1 MLEKSR
7 AYLRTFVPEAIAISN
22 AEKLRA
28 SVGALLGI
36 FITALIGYFFQT
48 TTDQYFPQLIAPMG
62 ASAVLLFALP
72 SSPLAQP
79 WSIMGGNTIAA
90 MIGITCT
97 LMFSDVSVAASVA
110 VSVAIVVMLLL
121 RCLHPPSGAVAITAV
136 MSEPT
141 LYAHNYSFV
150 IIVLLN
156 SLSLLI
162 VAIVFNNLTQHR
174 YPNRHSNTP
183 SSDSDNK
190 LGITAEE
197 MDQVFKQHNQ
207 VLDISRED
215 LQTLFKQAQ
224 LQAHRRKFGEI
235 ICKDMMSTNVL
246 KAEYGTTLQDSWQ
259 LLRMRNIKALPVVDG
274 FNQVIGIVTQID
286 FMRQVDLDLHNGFEQ
301 KFKKLI
307 RATTGEYSDK
317 LEVVGQIMSSPCVTI
332 NQNAHIVD
340 LITLMAKY
348 ELHHIPVVTEQNK
361 LVGIITQSDLL
372 SAIYNATAL

>member
-1 MLEKSR
+1 MLEKLR
-7 AYLRTFVPEAIAISN
+7 AYLRTFVPEAMAINN

-28 SVGALLGI
+28 SFGALLGI
-36 FITALIGYFFQT
+36 FITALIGYLFQT
-48 TTDQYFPQLIAPMG
+48 TTDQHFPQLIAPMG

-90 MIGITCT
+90 IIGTTCA

-136 MSEPT
+136 MSEPA

-150 IIVLLN
+150 IIVLIN
-156 SLSLLI
+156 SFTLLL
-162 VAIVFNNLTQHR
+162 VAIIFNNLTQHR

-183 SSDSDNK
+183 SSDSENK

-197 MDQVFKQHNQ
+197 MEQVFKQHNQ

-215 LQTLFKQAQ
+215 LKTLFQQAQ
-224 LQAHRRKFGEI
+224 LQAHKRKFGEI
-235 ICKDMMSTNVL
+235 TCKNIMSTNVL
-246 KAEYGTTLQDSWQ
+246 KAEYGTTLQDAWQ
-259 LLRMRNIKALPVVDG
+259 LLRSRNIKALPVVDC
-274 FNQVIGIVTQID
+274 FNQLKGIVTQID
-286 FMRQVDLDLHNGFEQ
+286 FMKQVDLDLHYGFEK

-307 RATTGEYSDK
+307 KATTGDYSNK
-317 LEVVGQIMSSPCVTI
+317 PEVVGQVMSSPCVMI
-332 NQNAHIVD
+332 HEDAHIVD
-340 LITLMAKY
+340 LIALMAKHK
-348 ELHHIPVVTEQNK
+348 LHHIPVVTHQKK

-372 SAIYNATAL
+372 ASIYTATAL